1 MSKLR
6 VGIIGLGGIARAH
19 GDAIATLDNVEVI
32 AVADLFE
39 DKRQQFMERYGV
51 SKGYVSHV
59 ELLQD
64 EEVDA
69 VAITLGHQLH
79 HKLTVD
85 SCNAGKHVLVEKP
98 MAISL
103 EQCDDMI
110 VAAALQHTVSRRKH
124 LQLLLGWQWPDRALG
139 RRHPSW
145 RH

>member
-1 MSKLR
+1 MNKLR

-51 SKGYVSHV
+51 PKGYVSHV

-79 HKLTVD
+79 HKLRIHQAMHQ
-85 SCNAGKHVLVEKP
+85 NHNNFYKFLPH
-98 MAISL
+98 
-103 EQCDDMI
+103 
-110 VAAALQHTVSRRKH
+110 
-124 LQLLLGWQWPDRALG
+124 
-139 RRHPSW
+139 
-145 RH
+145 